1 MSSTLL
7 SSISAWALVALG
19 VAHIAF
25 GIVKFKSP
33 LREAIS
39 SGFVGKFSTPEIRRT
54 AFWFV
59 LFGIPLTLAGHVAVL
74 AVGNADLALLRII
87 GAYVFAASLIGVAA
101 FPKSPFPA
109 SLVCRFCWCWQ
120 GMASEREVAP
130 NPRSSRARNLA
141 VTA

>member
-1 MSSTLL
+1 MPNTFL
-7 SSISAWALVALG
+7 SSVSAWALVVLG

-25 GIVKFKSP
+25 GVIKFKVP

-39 SGFVGKFSTPEIRRT
+39 SGFIGSFSAPEIRRT

-74 AVGNADLALLRII
+74 AASNADLALLRVI
-87 GAYVFAASLIGVAA
+87 GAYVFAASVIGVAA

-109 SLVCRFCWCWQ
+109 SLGVSFLL
-120 GMASEREVAP
+120 V
-130 NPRSSRARNLA
+130 LA
-141 VTA
+141 GYGF

>member
-1 MSSTLL
+1 MTSTLL

-25 GIVKFKSP
+25 GLVKFKAP
-33 LREAIS
+33 LLDAVS
-39 SGFVGKFSTPEIRRT
+39 SGFVGRFSAPEIRRT

-59 LFGIPLTLAGHVAVL
+59 LFGIPLTGVGHVAVV
-74 AVGNADLALLRII
+74 AASNADLALLRVI

-109 SLVCRFCWCWQ
+109 SLGVSFLLI
-120 GMASEREVAP
+120 
-130 NPRSSRARNLA
+130 LA
-141 VTA
+141 GYGF

>member
-1 MSSTLL
+1 MSGSSTLL

-25 GIVKFKSP
+25 GVVKFKAP
-33 LREAIS
+33 LREAVS
-39 SGFVGKFSTPEIRRT
+39 SGFVGRFSAPEIRRT

-59 LFGIPLTLAGHVAVL
+59 LFGIPLTLSGHVAVL
-74 AVGNADLALLRII
+74 AAGNADLALLRII

-109 SLVCRFCWCWQ
+109 ALVVSFLL
-120 GMASEREVAP
+120 V
-130 NPRSSRARNLA
+130 LA
-141 VTA
+141 GYGF